1 MQDLHMD
8 IEEQKRI
15 PKNCYHYISR
25 SININGR
32 VLPIIQSSFNK
43 KNRTQLHQFDF
54 SYDTWISKKS
64 KTYLISHNIITCDFL
79 IYVPTNQLKFQKMT
93 DSFQITK

>member
-1 MQDLHMD
+1 MD

-43 KNRTQLHQFDF
+43 KTELNSINSTLAMILGLVRKVKRI
-54 SYDTWISKKS
+54 W
-64 KTYLISHNIITCDFL
+64 SHII
-79 IYVPTNQLKFQKMT
+79 
-93 DSFQITK
+93 